1 MGFDMH
7 SAIQSEKAALAKL
20 LATENLSVV
29 YRSDINTAYFDLQT
43 RTIYVPIMWG
53 MDLDLMDLFDGH
65 EVGHALY
72 TPPEGYHDAV
82 KAQEQN
88 GQIDRAYASYL
99 NVVEDVRIE
108 RKIKTKYPGLRRSFH
123 RAYGQLVSKNFFSP
137 DGETHISELVK
148 NYTFIDKLNIHSKV
162 GSHVYV
168 EFTKEEQALVDEC
181 FAIETWDEVVAF
193 VGKIYSRQLQ
203 LQEDQAAAA
212 FSAMTAG
219 NLLELQ
225 DQKPG
230 EDSETEETEQLRTA
244 AGQQA
249 DSDDSDSN
257 DADSQADD
265 SQSKNKPISVEP
277 SVTDQAFRQN
287 EQKMFS
293 ENASNEQRRRKFGNY
308 NQPVTRC
315 VVGKLPA
322 SRLIPA
328 ATLVPIF
335 GKIFDQYV
343 IETNRDRGYPRQ
355 FDTEHV
361 VGKLREK
368 HRRENSAYIN
378 HLIKEFELRKNAKML
393 LHAKPSKTGKLD
405 IRKIHKYQI
414 CDDVFSRTM
423 SFPEGTNH
431 GMCMFFDLSGS
442 MSNSIHG
449 VIRQILILSEFCTKL
464 NIPFRVF
471 GFSNNEKSFRA
482 YNRAY
487 NDRASL
493 SGPRRDVESEDYYFG
508 QYFHLKEYISSYLSK
523 NDYKKAFDQLLLL
536 GEVYYQ
542 RSRIRYGRY
551 ATNSLETDTLS
562 DYEGAILATARL
574 QLEDLGSTPLVSA
587 TMASIDIVN
596 GMIEKHNIENM
607 IAIVLTDGCDDNSN
621 TIRTSEY
628 YGVDS
633 TAPAVI
639 QHHNGVRM
647 LTEKRLV
654 SAFTSFSVSTAT
666 KFAKKVTGA
675 KYICYDL
682 IHSIPQ
688 TVRLYE
694 AVERPNHD
702 KTRNTLRN
710 KKYLISKKFG
720 YDDYFFIVN
729 EDTINS
735 EVEDSKW
742 ESFWSG
748 EESFGDGNLIITKP
762 KKLTAKTIAKKFATH
777 QNQKHLVRIMLA
789 EFAKSI
795 AESV

>member
-7 SAIQSEKAALAKL
+7 SKIQSEKAALAKL

-29 YRSDINTAYFDLQT
+29 YRSDINTAYFDLKS
-43 RTIYVPIMWG
+43 RTIYIPIMWG
-53 MDLDLMDLFDGH
+53 MDLDLIDLFDGH

-72 TPPEGYHDAV
+72 TPPEGYHNAI
-82 KAQEQN
+82 KAQEQD
-88 GQIDRAYASYL
+88 GQFDRAYASYL

-108 RKIKTKYPGLRRSFH
+108 RKIKSMYPGLRRSFH

-137 DGETHISELVK
+137 DGETPISELVK
-148 NYTFIDKLNIHSKV
+148 TYTFIDKLNIHSKV

-168 EFTKEEQALVDEC
+168 EFTKEEQDLVNEC

-193 VGKIYSRQLQ
+193 VSKIYSRQLQ
-203 LQEDQAAAA
+203 LQQDQAAAA

-219 NLLELQ
+219 NLLESEE
-225 DQKPG
+225 QKPGDG
-230 EDSETEETEQLRTA
+230 EDSEADELETG
-244 AGQQA
+244 AGQQMDSES
-249 DSDDSDSN
+249 DSDDTASN
-257 DADSQADD
+257 INNDQRSENTDRSE
-265 SQSKNKPISVEP
+265 NKPITVEP

-287 EQKMFS
+287 EEKMFS
-293 ENASNEQRRRKFGNY
+293 ENAANERKRRFSH
-308 NQPVTRC
+308 QPVTRC

-322 SRLIPA
+322 NRLVSAEKLIP
-328 ATLVPIF
+328 TF
-335 GKIFDQYV
+335 GKMFDEYLTSINEHNNNKQLSPFNTEQV
-343 IETNRDRGYPRQ
+343 I
-355 FDTEHV
+355 
-361 VGKLREK
+361 GKLRLK
-368 HRRENSAYIN
+368 HRKENGAYIN
-378 HLIKEFELRKNAKML
+378 HLIKEFELRKNAKVML
-393 LHAKPSKTGKLD
+393 HGRSSKTGKLD

-442 MSNSIHG
+442 MSNSIPG

-471 GFSNNEKSFRA
+471 GFNNSEKSFRT
-482 YNRAY
+482 YTG
-487 NDRASL
+487 L
-493 SGPRRDVESEDYYFG
+493 SNKENKPSPPGESEDYYFG
-508 QYFHLKEYISSYLSK
+508 STFHLKEYISSYLSK

-536 GEVYYQ
+536 GEIYYQ
-542 RSRIRYGRY
+542 RSRFRFGRY
-551 ATNSLETDTLS
+551 NIASNLLETDTLS
-562 DYEGAILATARL
+562 DHESATLGMARL
-574 QLEDLGSTPLVSA
+574 YGEELGSTPLVSA

-596 GMIEKHNIENM
+596 EMIEKHNIQNM
-607 IAIVLTDGCDDNSN
+607 IAIVLTDGVDDDSN
-621 TIRTSEY
+621 TIKVSEFS
-628 YGVDS
+628 GVNC
-633 TAPAVI
+633 TAPAII
-639 QHHNGVRM
+639 QHHSGVRM
-647 LTEKRLV
+647 LTDKRSGISFAV
-654 SAFTSFSVSTAT
+654 NTST

-682 IHSIPQ
+682 INSIPQ

-694 AVERPNHD
+694 AVERPNHSN
-702 KTRNTLRN
+702 TRSTLRN
-710 KKYLISKKFG
+710 KKYIVGKKFG

-735 EVEDSKW
+735 QIEDTKW
-742 ESFWSG
+742 KSFWTG
-748 EESFGDGNLIITKP
+748 EEAFGDGNVIVNKP
-762 KKLTAKTIAKKFATH
+762 KKLTAKTIAKKFANH